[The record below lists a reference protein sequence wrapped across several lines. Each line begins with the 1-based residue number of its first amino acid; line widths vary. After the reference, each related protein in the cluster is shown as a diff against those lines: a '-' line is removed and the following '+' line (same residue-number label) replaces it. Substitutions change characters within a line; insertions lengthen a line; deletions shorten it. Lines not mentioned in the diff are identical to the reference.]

1 VTPRSAVVLVVACVA
16 SLAASASADSSTRLP
31 GFRSPSGNISCLFVP
46 SAVTDNGERTPAT
59 LLCKIAHADY
69 AKQLQGRCMGPTGA
83 GVDWHGFELTAA
95 RKGAIVCS
103 GGALYPGADRPSYVT
118 LPYGKTWRQK
128 MFSCSSRVSGVN
140 CSNPNG
146 HGFFLSRQT
155 WRVW

>member
-1 VTPRSAVVLVVACVA
+1 MTLRSAIVLAVACAACV
-16 SLAASASADSSTRLP
+16 AASASADSSTRLP
-31 GFRSPSGNISCLFVP
+31 GFRSPSGNISCVFL
-46 SAVTDNGERTPAT
+46 SVTPT

-69 AKQLQGRCMGPTGA
+69 AKQLQDRCMGPAGA
-83 GVDWHGFELTAA
+83 GVDWHGFELSAA

-103 GGALYPGADRPSYVT
+103 GGALYPGMDRPSYVT
-118 LPYGKTWRQK
+118 VPYGKAWRQK
-128 MFSCSSRVSGVN
+128 MFSCSSRVTGVN

>member
-1 VTPRSAVVLVVACVA
+1 VTQRSAIVLAVVGVAC
-16 SLAASASADSSTRLP
+16 SAAAAPAESSTRLP
-31 GFRSPSGNISCLFVP
+31 GFRSPSGNISCVFLP
-46 SAVTDNGERTPAT
+46 SAVADNGGRTPAS
-59 LLCKIAHADY
+59 LLCKIAQAAY
-69 AKQLQGRCMGPTGA
+69 AKQLQDRCMGPAGA
-83 GVDWHGFELTAA
+83 GVDWHGFELSAA
-95 RKGAIVCS
+95 RKGTIVCS
-103 GGALYPGADRPSYVT
+103 GGALYPGTDRPSYVT

>member
-1 VTPRSAVVLVVACVA
+1 VTLRSAIVLVLACAVC
-16 SLAASASADSSTRLP
+16 LAASAASADSSTRLP
-31 GFRSPSGNISCLFVP
+31 GFRSPSGNISCLCL
-46 SAVTDNGERTPAT
+46 SGTPT

-69 AKQLQGRCMGPTGA
+69 AKQLQDRCMGPAGA
-83 GVDWHGFELTAA
+83 GVDWHGFELSAA

-103 GGALYPGADRPSYVT
+103 GGALYPGTDRPSYVT

-128 MFSCSSRVSGVN
+128 MFSCSSRVTGVN

>member
-1 VTPRSAVVLVVACVA
+1 VTLRSATVLVAACA
-16 SLAASASADSSTRLP
+16 ACLTASASAGSSTRLP
-31 GFRSPSGNISCLFVP
+31 GFRSPSGNISCLIL
-46 SAVTDNGERTPAT
+46 GGTPAT

-69 AKQLQGRCMGPTGA
+69 AKELQARCMGPAGA
-83 GVDWHGFELTAA
+83 GVDWHGFELSAA

-103 GGALYPGADRPSYVT
+103 GGALYPGTDRPSYVT
-118 LPYGKTWRQK
+118 VPYGKTWRQK
-128 MFSCSSRVSGVN
+128 MFSCSSRVTGVN